1 MKFVNILFAPLFVL
15 LIHYFEFRSVVL
27 LYLVMAIVFFVYMYK
42 KRDSLK
48 DMIIP
53 SLYVSILSIAYYF
66 SSFETV
72 KYIPVTLSSIF
83 FLMFVDSHFNKKY
96 MVLGFTQKFYKK
108 DLKDEEVAFLKRG
121 DFYWVFVMLFN
132 TLVHLYIVNFS
143 SDIVWAFYSSVGWYV
158 YFFGA
163 LIAQIVYG
171 KVYGVKVSV
180 R

>member
-1 MKFVNILFAPLFVL
+1 MKFLNIIFAPLFVL
-15 LIHYFEFRSVVL
+15 FIHYFEFRSVVL
-27 LYLVMAIVFFVYMYK
+27 FYLVMAIVFFVYMYRK
-42 KRDSLK
+42 KECYK
-48 DMIIP
+48 EMVVP
-53 SLYVSILSIAYYF
+53 SLYVIILSIAYYF

-96 MVLGFTQKFYKK
+96 MILGFTQKFYKK
-108 DLKDEEVAFLKRG
+108 DLKEEEVAFLKRG
-121 DFYWVFVMLFN
+121 DFYWVLVMLVN
-132 TLVHLYIVNFS
+132 TLIHLYIVNFS

-171 KVYGVKVSV
+171 KVYGVKVSI